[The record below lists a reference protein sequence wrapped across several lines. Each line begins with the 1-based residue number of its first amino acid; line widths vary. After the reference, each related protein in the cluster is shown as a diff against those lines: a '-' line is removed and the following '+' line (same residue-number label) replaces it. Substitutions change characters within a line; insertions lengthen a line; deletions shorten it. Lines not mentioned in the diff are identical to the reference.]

1 MNITHNIYIICRC
14 LFKQFLDKLDQISSL
29 ERCAQITL
37 FLVQELQAS
46 TDIVATMTASSNVV
60 IGNRESSSAS
70 NSTTLPSMRSSLDK
84 DSERAQ
90 FLMKLAPRIRH
101 LESDTILSLSFWI
114 EQILKR
120 LQDRHLS
127 KSEEENDDD
136 DGGFDSPSENELL
149 LMLGNCMRG
158 LTLLGRSIEVESIF
172 ARVAIM

>member
-1 MNITHNIYIICRC
+1 M
-14 LFKQFLDKLDQISSL
+14 
-29 ERCAQITL
+29 
-37 FLVQELQAS
+37 VQELQAS
-46 TDIVATMTASSNVV
+46 TDIVATMTASSNAV
-60 IGNRESSSAS
+60 IGNKDTSS

-90 FLMKLAPRIRH
+90 FLMKLAPRIRR

-114 EQILKR
+114 EKILKR

-127 KSEEENDDD
+127 KSEEGEENEDD

-158 LTLLGRSIEVESIF
+158 LTLLGRSIEVENIF

>member
-1 MNITHNIYIICRC
+1 
-14 LFKQFLDKLDQISSL
+14 
-29 ERCAQITL
+29 
-37 FLVQELQAS
+37 LVQELQAS
-46 TDIVATMTASSNVV
+46 TDIVATMTASSNAV
-60 IGNRESSSAS
+60 IGNKDTSS

-90 FLMKLAPRIRH
+90 FLMKLAPRIRR

-114 EQILKR
+114 EKILKR

-127 KSEEENDDD
+127 KSEEGEENEDD

-158 LTLLGRSIEVESIF
+158 LTLLGRSIEVENIF

>member
-1 MNITHNIYIICRC
+1 M
-14 LFKQFLDKLDQISSL
+14 
-29 ERCAQITL
+29 
-37 FLVQELQAS
+37 VQELQAS
-46 TDIVATMTASSNVV
+46 TDIVATMTASSNAV
-60 IGNRESSSAS
+60 IGNKDTSS

-90 FLMKLAPRIRH
+90 FLMKLAPRIRR
-101 LESDTILSLSFWI
+101 LESDAILSLSFWI
-114 EQILKR
+114 EKILKR

-127 KSEEENDDD
+127 KSEEGEENEDD

-158 LTLLGRSIEVESIF
+158 LTLLGRSIEVENIF

>member
-1 MNITHNIYIICRC
+1 
-14 LFKQFLDKLDQISSL
+14 
-29 ERCAQITL
+29 
-37 FLVQELQAS
+37 
-46 TDIVATMTASSNVV
+46 MTASSNVV
-60 IGNRESSSAS
+60 IGNKDTSS

-90 FLMKLAPRIRH
+90 FLMKLAPRIRR

-114 EQILKR
+114 EKILKR

-127 KSEEENDDD
+127 KSEEGEENEDD

-158 LTLLGRSIEVESIF
+158 LTLLGRSIEVENIF

>member
-1 MNITHNIYIICRC
+1 
-14 LFKQFLDKLDQISSL
+14 
-29 ERCAQITL
+29 
-37 FLVQELQAS
+37 
-46 TDIVATMTASSNVV
+46 MTASSNAV
-60 IGNRESSSAS
+60 IGNKDTSS

-90 FLMKLAPRIRH
+90 FLMKLAPRIRR

-114 EQILKR
+114 EKILKR

-127 KSEEENDDD
+127 KSEEGEENEDD

-158 LTLLGRSIEVESIF
+158 LTLLGRSIEVENIF